1 MDNWRRIKLQNKQ
14 TMSVQVNYPED
25 PDELGTQREIIEVF
39 KVELINNHGNIYH
52 PGQYVEGHVTVQN
65 RQTVSIRGN
74 IAIR

>member
-14 TMSVQVNYPED
+14 TMSLQVNYPED

-52 PGQYVEGHVTVQN
+52 PGQYV
-65 RQTVSIRGN
+65 
-74 IAIR
+74 